1 MKKLII
7 LIVCMLLP
15 ILPISCINDEPDY
28 TATIIKI
35 ENTMISYWDI
45 DDNHWHCREAL
56 IYTNGQTRDVKF
68 PIQYE
73 GEIVTGTKI
82 TYHCYNITAYY
93 KNGKK
98 IFIDWNST
106 KLEE

>member
-7 LIVCMLLP
+7 LVLFV
-15 ILPISCINDEPDY
+15 ILTIIPTSCIEDIDEAVPV
-28 TATIIKI
+28 IKI
-35 ENTMISYWDI
+35 ENTLISYWDK

-56 IYTNGQTRDVKF
+56 IYVGGQARDVKF

-82 TYHCYNITAYY
+82 TYHCYNVTAYY
-93 KNGKK
+93 KDGKK
-98 IFIDWNST
+98 IFIDWNT
-106 KLEE
+106 CKLDD